1 MNSARKETTMRIEK
15 RLLLLIVLY
24 CLAALP
30 VLAAGDVRL
39 LFGQKVSNEG
49 RLDNAGVEDQALFG
63 VMLNVDFNKPVALAV
78 DLLWASDDDTLT
90 TNSAD
95 AMTYFT
101 EVDTIELD
109 LGVRSLF
116 RRDKFFKP
124 YVGGGLAF
132 IRMDALQT
140 VSGSLGVPGSEFT
153 DTILDDNDSG
163 VGIWVD
169 AGMLF
174 QWKGGLNLGVDVRY
188 SSAAVELSAVGET
201 EQDTLDAGGAYYAL
215 TVGYAW

>member
-1 MNSARKETTMRIEK
+1 MRIEK

-30 VLAAGDVRL
+30 VLAGGDVRL

-49 RLDNAGVEDQALFG
+49 RLDNAGVEDQTLWG

-78 DLLWASDDDTLT
+78 DLLSASADDTFT
-90 TNSAD
+90 TDSAA

-132 IRMDALQT
+132 IRMDAQQT
-140 VSGSLGVPGSEFT
+140 VSGDLGNPGSEYT

-169 AGMLF
+169 AGILF
-174 QWKGGLNLGVDVRY
+174 QWKSGFTLGADVRY
-188 SSAAVELSAVGET
+188 SSAAVQLTAVGESK
-201 EQDTLDAGGAYYAL
+201 QDTIDAGGAYYAL
-215 TVGYAW
+215 TAGYAW